1 MMKSYVL
8 MSTLFAACATSSLM
22 SMDTVENKKERLN
35 FLLNHE
41 WQIKAS
47 SAQNMEYE
55 FPRSD
60 FLGKKI
66 TEAVPL
72 SERDVIAVSKAI
84 TDAAQNQRTER
95 VAYTLNNKGFLAK
108 ITPIIKANE
117 KNDFFVKV
125 TSLEENVAIN
135 D

>member
-22 SMDTVENKKERLN
+22 SMDTTVEDKKGRLYF
-35 FLLNHE
+35 FLDHE
-41 WQIKAS
+41 WRIEAS
-47 SAQNMEYE
+47 FSRNMGYE
-55 FPRSD
+55 VPRSE
-60 FLGKKI
+60 FLSQKI

-84 TDAAQNQRTER
+84 TDAGQNQRIER
-95 VAYTLNNKGFLAK
+95 AAYTLNNKGFLAK

-117 KNDFFVKV
+117 KYNYFVKV
-125 TSLEENVAIN
+125 QDNEDNVVI
-135 D
+135 